1 MSLTA
6 RPHFSSGAGRD
17 ADSKPGAQAGAQA
30 GGPAGV
36 ETGVQASAGTSGVVP
51 GSGSGAARRARRIL
65 AQARFDTRSML
76 RNGEQLMLT
85 VILPL
90 LVLVGLSK
98 SSVVDLGSGPRIALA
113 APGVLALALISTSFT
128 GQAIAT
134 GFDRRAG
141 LLRLLGTTPL
151 GRSGLIAGRV
161 GAVLAVQVIQVLL
174 LGTTAVL
181 LGWRPDPAGILPALV
196 TGGLGSAAFVSLGL
210 LLAGCLRAEAVLA
223 AANLIWVLLLAGGG
237 VVLAA
242 DRLGPIGP
250 VVRWLP
256 SGALG
261 DGLRSSLGTGAW
273 PWLDLLVLL
282 VWAVLATAAT
292 VRWFRW
298 D

>member
-1 MSLTA
+1 VTA
-6 RPHFSSGAGRD
+6 LEPAV
-17 ADSKPGAQAGAQA
+17 DSDTRAAAPLRRIRAQA
-30 GGPAGV
+30 
-36 ETGVQASAGTSGVVP
+36 T
-51 GSGSGAARRARRIL
+51 
-65 AQARFDTRSML
+65 FDARSML

-90 LVLVGLSK
+90 LVLVGLSR
-98 SSVVDLGSGPRIALA
+98 SSVVDLGDGARIDLA

-161 GAVLAVQVIQVLL
+161 GAVLAVQLIQILL
-174 LGTTAVL
+174 LGTAGVL
-181 LGWRPDPAGILPALV
+181 LGWRPDPTGIIPAALI
-196 TGGLGSAAFVSLGL
+196 GLLGTAAFVSLGL
-210 LLAGCLRAEAVLA
+210 LLAGALRAEAVLA

-242 DRLGPIGP
+242 DRLGPVGP
-250 VVRWLP
+250 VVQWLP

-261 DGLRSSLGTGAW
+261 DGLRSSLTAGDW
-273 PWLDLLVLL
+273 PWLDLAVLL
-282 VWAVLATAAT
+282 IWAVIGTAAT